1 MTKTQQITFTSDTYE
16 AAYEGL
22 RRHEIEHTVRFV
34 AWSSPKFFGNSGK
47 FSFTNI
53 EIEHTVRFV
62 AWSSPKFFGNSGKF
76 SFTNIEH
83 ILKKVY
89 HC

>member
-1 MTKTQQITFTSDTYE
+1 MITIILLDSTKDQSPLKKTQQITFTSDTYE

-53 EIEHTVRFV
+53 E
-62 AWSSPKFFGNSGKF
+62 
-76 SFTNIEH
+76 H
-83 ILKKVY
+83 ILKKVISLLTMKPD
-89 HC
+89 CS